1 MHLLHSNRFVSKSM
15 PFPFSFWLL
24 QTEKK
29 LSEELKKGPGQAEYW
44 CLDCSYD
51 RTRMQKS
58 TTPRNMTGKLENSY
72 NEDGIL
78 RTIPQN
84 REGSR

>member
-15 PFPFSFWLL
+15 PFPFSFWLI

-29 LSEELKKGPGQAEYW
+29 LSEEMKKAPGQAEYW

-58 TTPRNMTGKLENSY
+58 TTPRTMTGKLENS
-72 NEDGIL
+72 
-78 RTIPQN
+78 
-84 REGSR
+84 